1 MAKDG
6 GIDLVDDISFQEK
19 TWRVQR
25 VGWIVMALLVAA
37 GLAGAFAR
45 GPLSR
50 AEAEGPGLRIEYE
63 RFERYQAP
71 SEIRV
76 RLAPEAVVDG
86 SVALMLDGDY
96 ADRVP
101 VERIDPAPE
110 RSAPTAG
117 GHILYFPVPPNARPG
132 TVIFQIRPQLV
143 GLVHGR
149 IGIAGAAPVSFTQF
163 VWP

>member
-1 MAKDG
+1 MAKNG
-6 GIDLVDDISFQEK
+6 GIDLVDDIAFQEK

-25 VGWIVMALLVAA
+25 VGWVVMALLVAA
-37 GLAGAFAR
+37 ALAGVFAR

-50 AEAEGPGLRIEYE
+50 AEAQGQGLRIEYQ

-71 SEIRV
+71 SEINV
-76 RLAPEAVVDG
+76 RLTPEAVVDG
-86 SVALMLDGDY
+86 SVAIVLDSDY
-96 ADRVP
+96 AKRVP
-101 VERIDPAPE
+101 LERIDPEPE

-117 GHILYFPVPPNARPG
+117 GHILYFPVPRDAQPG
-132 TVIFQIRPQLV
+132 TVILQIRPQRV

-149 IGIAGAAPVSFTQF
+149 IGVAGAAPVSFTQL

>member
-1 MAKDG
+1 MAQARD
-6 GIDLVDDISFQEK
+6 IDLADDISFQERS
-19 TWRVQR
+19 WRVQR
-25 VGWIVMALLVAA
+25 VGWVVMALLVVA
-37 GLAGAFAR
+37 GLAGAFAW

-50 AEAEGPGLRIEYE
+50 AEAQGVGLRIEYE

-76 RLAPEAVVDG
+76 RLTPESVVEG
-86 SVALMLDGDY
+86 TVALLLDGDY

-101 VERIDPAPE
+101 VERIDPEPE

-117 GHILYFPVPPNARPG
+117 GHILYFPVPRDAQPG
-132 TVIFQIRPQLV
+132 TVIFQIRPQRA
-143 GLVHGR
+143 GLVRGR
-149 IGIAGAAPVSFTQF
+149 IGLVGAAPVSFTQF